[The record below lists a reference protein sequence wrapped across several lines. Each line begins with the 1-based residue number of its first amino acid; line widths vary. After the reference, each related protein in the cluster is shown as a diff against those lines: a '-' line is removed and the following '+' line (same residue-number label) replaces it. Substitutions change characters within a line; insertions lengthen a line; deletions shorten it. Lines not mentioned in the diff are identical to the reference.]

1 MNKQATRANR
11 AQIEKHICRQRAGIP
26 GMEFAESHP
35 VLDAIL
41 GTVVLATGF
50 GGMIAAWVYVGAGL

>member
-1 MNKQATRANR
+1 MNRQATRANF
-11 AQIEKHICRQRAGIP
+11 AQIEKHISRQRAGIS

-41 GTVVLATGF
+41 GTVALATGF
-50 GGMIAAWVYVGAGL
+50 GGMIAIWIYVGAGL